1 MVQEADLSR
10 LARRSDGG
18 SSSAVPPPKRRW
30 VTRVAVPVGLVG
42 AAAFLLAYAARDV
55 LLPARAV
62 RVVPV
67 VAKSGVASVGAATV
81 QAPGWVEADPYP
93 VAVTALADGIVRE
106 VLALEGAAVEV
117 GQVVARL
124 VDDDARL
131 GLERSEAEFA
141 EREAAVGFAEAAATA
156 AQRSWD
162 HPTDLT
168 RRVATAR
175 ANLAERKAELERWP
189 AELAAAE
196 ARSVELHADH
206 ERIAKLFER
215 KSASEIENV
224 RSKQQCAAQEAVVQA
239 IKVRRDA
246 LAAQIAAMEAE
257 VVAADESLRLRIPER
272 RLLDESKAELRRAQA
287 AAVRARVARDEA
299 KLRLERMEVKAPV
312 AGIVMNR
319 LVEPGGKLMMSS
331 DRPESSYVVR
341 LYDPKRLQV
350 RVDVPLADAAN
361 ATIGQPAEIVVHVAP
376 DRVYRGRV
384 TRIVNEADIQKN
396 TLQVKVAIDD
406 PTADVKPEMLA
417 RVRLLAL
424 SATTQPGE
432 TMVVFA
438 PESALQRGADGA
450 TSAWVVSAAGTHVER
465 RALRT
470 GSARAEGWIEI
481 ADGLR
486 VGDRLVANA
495 PSDLSDGQRVRVSGE
510 DAGGGN

>member
-1 MVQEADLSR
+1 M
-10 LARRSDGG
+10 
-18 SSSAVPPPKRRW
+18 
-30 VTRVAVPVGLVG
+30 GLVG
-42 AAAFLLAYAARDV
+42 SAAFLLAYAARDV

-67 VAKSGVASVGAATV
+67 VAKTGVASGGAATV

-93 VAVTALADGIVRE
+93 VAVSALADGIVRE

-131 GLERSEAEFA
+131 ALERMEAELSQAEALVATSEAT
-141 EREAAVGFAEAAATA
+141 ATA
-156 AQRSWD
+156 AQRAWD
-162 HPTDLT
+162 NPTDLT
-168 RRVATAR
+168 RRVATTKAM
-175 ANLAERKAELERWP
+175 LAERKAELEQWP
-189 AELAAAE
+189 SELAAAE

-224 RSKQQCAAQEAVVQA
+224 RSKQQCAAQEATVQS
-239 IKVRRDA
+239 IRTRRDV
-246 LAAQIAAMEAE
+246 LMSQIAAMEAE
-257 VVAADESLRLRIPER
+257 VTAAEESLKLRIPER
-272 RLLDESKAELRRAQA
+272 RAVDESKAELRRSQA
-287 AAVRARVARDEA
+287 AAARAKAARDEA
-299 KLRLERMEVKAPV
+299 RLRLERMEVKAPV

-319 LVEPGGKLMMSS
+319 LVEPGSKLMMNS
-331 DRPESSYVVR
+331 DRAESSYVVR

-361 ATIGQPAEIVVHVAP
+361 VSIGQPAEIVVQVAP
-376 DRVYRGRV
+376 DKVFRGRV

-406 PTADVKPEMLA
+406 PPREVKPEMLA
-417 RVRLLAL
+417 RVRVLASTL
-424 SATTQPGE
+424 TTQPVE
-432 TMVVFA
+432 SVVVFA
-438 PESALQRGADGA
+438 PESALQRGSDGA
-450 TSAWVVSAAGTHVER
+450 ATAWVASAAGSHVER
-465 RALRT
+465 RAVRT
-470 GSARAEGWIEI
+470 GHARSEGWIEV
-481 ADGLR
+481 AEGLR

-495 PSDLSDGQRVRVSGE
+495 PSDLSDGQRVRISGE